1 MSLESTHSPPDPL
14 QGLVRDV
21 LTRGE
26 GAVERF
32 LCSIGP
38 SVLRVV
44 RQVLG
49 VHHTEVPDVMQE
61 ACVAIIDSLERFRGE
76 STVLHFVWRV
86 AALTAMNAR
95 RKCQLRERFTAELT
109 DLDSLSSLQDS
120 PYGLV
125 VAARR
130 REAFRHLLD
139 ELPAVQADALTMHC
153 VLGFTVEEA
162 AQASGVPANTLRSRL
177 ITARASLRKRLGEDP
192 EVAELLL
199 GAS

>member
-1 MSLESTHSPPDPL
+1 MSHEPAKSPQDPL
-14 QGLVRDV
+14 QGLVRAV
-21 LTRGE
+21 LARDD

-32 LCSIGP
+32 LCAIGP
-38 SVLRVV
+38 SLLRVV

-49 VHHTEVPDVMQE
+49 VHHPDVPDVMQE
-61 ACVAIIDSLERFRGE
+61 ACVAVIDSLERFRAE

-95 RKCQLRERFTAELT
+95 RKCQLRERFASDLS
-109 DLDSLSSLQDS
+109 DLDALGSLEDS
-120 PYGLV
+120 PYGLI
-125 VAARR
+125 VAAKR
-130 REAFRHLLD
+130 REAFRRLLD

-162 AQASGVPANTLRSRL
+162 AHASGVPANTLRSRL
-177 ITARASLRKRLGEDP
+177 ITARASLRKRLSEDP